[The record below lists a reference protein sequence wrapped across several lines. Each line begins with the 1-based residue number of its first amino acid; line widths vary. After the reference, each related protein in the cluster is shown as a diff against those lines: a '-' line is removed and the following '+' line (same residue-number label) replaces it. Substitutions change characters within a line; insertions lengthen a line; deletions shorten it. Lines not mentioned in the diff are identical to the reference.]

1 MVQILHVIH
10 YTCFDLKL
18 KANDNYNY
26 NLSTCFILKTNSGV
40 ILRNRYIVTKLL
52 FVKYIKCTK
61 RFLIHTPNK
70 QVYYYI
76 VEQTIMI
83 SITLIITPIPHII
96 II

>member
-1 MVQILHVIH
+1 ML
-10 YTCFDLKL
+10 
-18 KANDNYNY
+18 
-26 NLSTCFILKTNSGV
+26 
-40 ILRNRYIVTKLL
+40 RYIVTKLL